1 MDNIGILIEMIILN
15 ILPLGSESDHTSFKK
30 STSILPAL
38 VGLKRN
44 QQNEKISD
52 YNYFGAKEKK
62 ITHNTWFSFRLLRKL
77 HVYRVYSCHSKSSS
91 KIQLEVQLENLTR
104 NPNSVKRQPSRE
116 RLLHNSCMSQHL
128 KKP

>member
-15 ILPLGSESDHTSFKK
+15 ILPLGSESDQTNFKK
-30 STSILPAL
+30 STSISPAL

-62 ITHNTWFSFRLLRKL
+62 SPTTRGFHFVSCENVM
-77 HVYRVYSCHSKSSS
+77 HVVSV
-91 KIQLEVQLENLTR
+91 LVVQ
-104 NPNSVKRQPSRE
+104 NPT
-116 RLLHNSCMSQHL
+116 
-128 KKP
+128 